1 MMKEDLLH
9 DTPYTFIR
17 LFKKG
22 KQGIAGLVKNEKNGE
37 KVAFKVSQHI
47 DYVCEHEETVARR
60 LNELN
65 IPVFC
70 KLLDSRCL
78 KVNPDVKAEHPFIFC
93 KRPILKTVLFF
104 EYIKGY
110 SLSKVIKSVH
120 SIDTTVI
127 MSSIKILILCLKAAY
142 SVSNFTH
149 YDLHTSNVIMKKCD
163 PDKHILIDLGE
174 GDTYSVPTHGYLPVV
189 IDYGFSYIDS
199 VDEGPM
205 YQSLA
210 HTDVGFVSCAP
221 DPFADVKLFLASVS
235 SHAVRY
241 RRNKTTQRLRKIVRN
256 IFKSMDIDLD
266 CGWDINETPA
276 VANKVLEHLEDA
288 NCRAYKSGKHEGVIS
303 ELFDRYDHFA
313 MDILGSLV
321 LLPLD
326 IDSCESFEGM
336 EKSYRIFLKQ
346 FKKIEN
352 DILSSFGRLQALKVF
367 TDCARSEMANYYNP
381 DTKKDAVFNFQK
393 KVLHGIDAFTKHVSF
408 KDLNFEKLLC
418 SMLVF
423 SRHLEAYLSYQLNG
437 VMNRKKSNYLQN
449 LETKDTLEI
458 FGVIDLK
465 IQTDKDITEKTHWD
479 CVKSPMKNKT
489 WTPTP
494 DTLDNLN
501 TLHSLTLGT
510 HVSKLISKS
519 HSNE

>member
-1 MMKEDLLH
+1 MNKDLLH
-9 DTPYTFIR
+9 DTPYTFVR

-22 KQGIAGLVKNEKNGE
+22 KQGIAGLVKNEESGK
-37 KVAFKVSQHI
+37 KLAFKVSQHI

-70 KLLDSRCL
+70 KLVDSRYL
-78 KVNPDVKAEHPFIFC
+78 NVNPDVKAEHPFIWC
-93 KRPILKTVLFF
+93 QRPIKKTVLFF
-104 EYIKGY
+104 EYIRGY
-110 SLSKVIKSVH
+110 SLSKVIKSIP
-120 SIDTTVI
+120 SIDTMVI
-127 MSSIKILILCLKAAY
+127 MSSVKILILCLKAAY
-142 SVSNFTH
+142 SVSQFTH
-149 YDLHTSNVIMKKCD
+149 YDLHTSNVIMQKCD

-189 IDYGFSYIDS
+189 IDYGFSYIDRI
-199 VDEGPM
+199 DEGPM

-241 RRNKTTQRLRKIVRN
+241 RRNKTTQRLRKIVRT
-256 IFKSMDIDLD
+256 IFKRMNVDLD
-266 CGWDINETPA
+266 CGWDINDTPA

-288 NCRAYKSGKHEGVIS
+288 NLDKRGNPIS
-303 ELFDRYDHFA
+303 ELFERYDHFA

-326 IDSCESFEGM
+326 IHSNESFAGM
-336 EKSYRIFLKQ
+336 TKTYNIFLKQ
-346 FKKIEN
+346 FKKIE
-352 DILSSFGRLQALKVF
+352 DVILSSFGRLQALKVL
-367 TDCARSEMANYYNP
+367 TDCARRECADYYNP
-381 DTKKDAVFNFQK
+381 ETKNDAVHNFK
-393 KVLHGIDAFTKHVSF
+393 KGVLQGIDTFTKHVVF
-408 KDLNFEKLLC
+408 KNLNFEKMLC

-437 VMNRKKSNYLQN
+437 VMNRKKSNYLEN
-449 LETKDTLEI
+449 LETEDTLEI

-479 CVKSPMKNKT
+479 CVRSPMKSQRWK
-489 WTPTP
+489 P
-494 DTLDNLN
+494 TLDVLENLN
-501 TLHSLTLGT
+501 QLHSLTLGT
-510 HVSKLISKS
+510 HVSKLVESQK
-519 HSNE
+519 